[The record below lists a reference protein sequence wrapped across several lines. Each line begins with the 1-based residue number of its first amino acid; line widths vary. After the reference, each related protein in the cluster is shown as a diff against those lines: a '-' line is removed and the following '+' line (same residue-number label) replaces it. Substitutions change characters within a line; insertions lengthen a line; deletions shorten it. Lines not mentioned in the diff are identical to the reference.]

1 MTRELSLLSSKTP
14 TAIAAAPN
22 LHIAHVQLRD
32 LVICPRERGLVNY
45 VTRTSVVEQDLYA
58 PRSTPR
64 PLFDLSFFPANLT
77 SLEVLGGTATLFA
90 AGGQDAELHL
100 SLHHHSTR
108 QRRTGAI
115 EWKLDERLQASINN
129 SILLTSL
136 NLGRSNESSL
146 EPRLAISNNDCT
158 VKFFD
163 IPMAVRGGNA
173 PKIRN
178 VGSVRLNV
186 AVNHSSISP
195 DGTCLLSVGDS
206 SKVFLHR
213 IHGGG
218 QLSFSPIATLT
229 MPPPDRNLLSHFS
242 SSLSASF
249 STSFSR
255 DGSKYAVASQE
266 GVVCVWDVRST
277 RPLKVYQT
285 DKSESWNSFGNGLAS
300 GYLSDDPYE
309 WTRGL
314 SKAPGWSA
322 RNVKFGNGGVDG
334 CGKEIMTFTEH
345 TSKLHVIDARTF
357 ETEEIIRVP
366 STPAPKP
373 RTYTSTTTRT
383 SSVRYGLN
391 SPRTTQPRSRSSYVR
406 PYERP
411 SSSARALAASI
422 VNPHSRSIP
431 VSATSHLSSSS
442 SRSELSE
449 PPYVVLALEDTFRIP
464 TGRSTTDSHDTSGGF
479 SNSIRPWRTGRE
491 FGSFGSEEDSL
502 VVIPPL
508 GDREVEDDVRALLG
522 SHGIRSR
529 RVAGVGVGISDRGD
543 DFDSHEDRNHDARMD
558 IDDDLDEYIH
568 TPEIEWDCISS
579 HVPSRSSSPGPTI
592 TPSLSNN
599 RWRPW
604 SRTEA
609 LGRVGARISDHAESG
624 DAEHTNEDGV
634 VVDGG
639 NDDEGADADVDD
651 PDQGDLS
658 GGYACAA
665 SNLKYD
671 ADLDLAG
678 TCFDPTGGYIYAATT
693 QGVIEWNVRGSDK
706 RWWSDSGDMWC

>member
-14 TAIAAAPN
+14 TAIAATPN
-22 LHIAHVQLRD
+22 LNIAHVQLRD
-32 LVICPRERGLVNY
+32 LVICPRERGLINY
-45 VTRTSVVEQDLYA
+45 VTRNSVVEQDLYN

-64 PLFDLSFFPANLT
+64 PLFDLSFYPANIT

-108 QRRTGAI
+108 RRRTGAL
-115 EWKLDERLQASINN
+115 EWKFEERLQASINN
-129 SILLTSL
+129 SILLTSI

-163 IPMAVRGGNA
+163 IPMSVRGGGNSL
-173 PKIRN
+173 KIRN
-178 VGSVRLNV
+178 AGSVRLNV

-206 SKVFLHR
+206 SKVYLHR

-218 QLSFSPIATLT
+218 QLSFSSIATLA

-242 SSLSASF
+242 SSLAASF

-255 DGSKYAVASQE
+255 DGTKYAVASQE

-277 RPLKVYQT
+277 KPLKVYQT
-285 DKSESWNSFGNGLAS
+285 DKSESWNGAGNGSAS

-345 TSKLHVIDARTF
+345 TSRLHVIDARTF
-357 ETEEIIRVP
+357 ETEEIIQVP
-366 STPAPKP
+366 SIPALKQHTSP
-373 RTYTSTTTRT
+373 STTART
-383 SSVRYGLN
+383 SSIRHTI
-391 SPRTTQPRSRSSYVR
+391 SPRTSQTRSRSSY
-406 PYERP
+406 
-411 SSSARALAASI
+411 S
-422 VNPHSRSIP
+422 
-431 VSATSHLSSSS
+431 
-442 SRSELSE
+442 
-449 PPYVVLALEDTFRIP
+449 PYVVLALEDTFRIP
-464 TGRSTTDSHDTSGGF
+464 TRVSDSAEELNASASG
-479 SNSIRPWRTGRE
+479 SWRRGD
-491 FGSFGSEEDSL
+491 SFERDSEEDL

-529 RVAGVGVGISDRGD
+529 RLGGVGVGISDHAD
-543 DFDSHEDRNHDARMD
+543 ETYDRNHDETME
-558 IDDDLDEYIH
+558 IDDELDELGME
-568 TPEIEWDCISS
+568 PEIEWDCISS
-579 HVPSRSSSPGPTI
+579 HVPSRSSSPGP
-592 TPSLSNN
+592 SLSLPPSNN
-599 RWRPW
+599 HVDLN
-604 SRTEA
+604 TEYQGGSFGLDGMNT
-609 LGRVGARISDHAESG
+609 LG
-624 DAEHTNEDGV
+624 
-634 VVDGG
+634 
-639 NDDEGADADVDD
+639 
-651 PDQGDLS
+651 
-658 GGYACAA
+658 

-671 ADLDLAG
+671 PDLDIAG

-693 QGVIEWNVRGSDK
+693 EGVVEWNVRGWDK
-706 RWWSDSGDMWC
+706 RWWSDSGDVWC

>member
-14 TAIAAAPN
+14 TAIAATPN
-22 LHIAHVQLRD
+22 LNIAHVQLRD
-32 LVICPRERGLVNY
+32 LVICPRERGLINY
-45 VTRTSVVEQDLYA
+45 VTRNSVVEQDLYN

-64 PLFDLSFFPANLT
+64 PLFDLSFYPANIT

-108 QRRTGAI
+108 RRRTGAL
-115 EWKLDERLQASINN
+115 EWKFEERLQASINN

-163 IPMAVRGGNA
+163 IPMSVRGGGNSL
-173 PKIRN
+173 KIRN
-178 VGSVRLNV
+178 AGSVRLNV

-206 SKVFLHR
+206 SKVYLHR

-218 QLSFSPIATLT
+218 QLSFSSIATLA

-242 SSLSASF
+242 SSLAASF

-255 DGSKYAVASQE
+255 DGTKYAVASQE

-277 RPLKVYQT
+277 KPLKVYQT
-285 DKSESWNSFGNGLAS
+285 DKSESWNGAGNGLAS

-345 TSKLHVIDARTF
+345 TSQLHVIDARTF
-357 ETEEIIRVP
+357 ETEEIIQVP
-366 STPAPKP
+366 SIPALKQ
-373 RTYTSTTTRT
+373 RTSPSTTART
-383 SSVRYGLN
+383 SSIRHTI
-391 SPRTTQPRSRSSYVR
+391 SPRTSQTPTRSSY
-406 PYERP
+406 
-411 SSSARALAASI
+411 S
-422 VNPHSRSIP
+422 
-431 VSATSHLSSSS
+431 
-442 SRSELSE
+442 
-449 PPYVVLALEDTFRIP
+449 PYVVLALEDTFRIP
-464 TGRSTTDSHDTSGGF
+464 TRVSDSAEEFNASASG
-479 SNSIRPWRTGRE
+479 SWRRGDDFENLRD
-491 FGSFGSEEDSL
+491 SDEDL

-529 RVAGVGVGISDRGD
+529 RLGGVGVGISDHAD
-543 DFDSHEDRNHDARMD
+543 ENYEDRNHDGRME
-558 IDDDLDEYIH
+558 IDDELDELGME
-568 TPEIEWDCISS
+568 PEIEWDCISS
-579 HVPSRSSSPGPTI
+579 HVPSRSSSPGP
-592 TPSLSNN
+592 SLSPPPSNN
-599 RWRPW
+599 HVDLN
-604 SRTEA
+604 TEYQGGSFG
-609 LGRVGARISDHAESG
+609 L
-624 DAEHTNEDGV
+624 DGM
-634 VVDGG
+634 DT
-639 NDDEGADADVDD
+639 
-651 PDQGDLS
+651 L
-658 GGYACAA
+658 CR
-665 SNLKYD
+665 NLKYNP
-671 ADLDLAG
+671 DLDIAG

-693 QGVIEWNVRGSDK
+693 EGVVEWNVKGWDK
-706 RWWSDSGDMWC
+706 RWWSDSGDVWC

>member
-14 TAIAAAPN
+14 TAIAATPDLN
-22 LHIAHVQLRD
+22 IAHVQLRD
-32 LVICPRERGLVNY
+32 LLICPRERGLINY
-45 VTRTSVVEQDLYA
+45 VTRNSVVEQDLYN

-64 PLFDLSFFPANLT
+64 PLFDLSFYPANIT

-108 QRRTGAI
+108 RRRTGAL
-115 EWKLDERLQASINN
+115 EWKFEERLQASINN

-163 IPMAVRGGNA
+163 IPMSVRGGGNSL
-173 PKIRN
+173 KIRN
-178 VGSVRLNV
+178 AGSVRLNV

-206 SKVFLHR
+206 SKVYLHR

-218 QLSFSPIATLT
+218 QLSFSSIATLA

-242 SSLSASF
+242 SSLAASF

-255 DGSKYAVASQE
+255 DGTKYAVASQE

-277 RPLKVYQT
+277 KPLKVYQT
-285 DKSESWNSFGNGLAS
+285 DKSESWNGAGNGLAS

-345 TSKLHVIDARTF
+345 TSRLHVIDARTF
-357 ETEEIIRVP
+357 ETEEIIQVP
-366 STPAPKP
+366 SIPAPKQ
-373 RTYTSTTTRT
+373 RTSPSTTART
-383 SSVRYGLN
+383 SSIRHTI
-391 SPRTTQPRSRSSYVR
+391 RTSQTRSRPSY
-406 PYERP
+406 
-411 SSSARALAASI
+411 S
-422 VNPHSRSIP
+422 
-431 VSATSHLSSSS
+431 
-442 SRSELSE
+442 
-449 PPYVVLALEDTFRIP
+449 PYVVLALEDTFRIP
-464 TGRSTTDSHDTSGGF
+464 TRVSDSAEELYASASG
-479 SNSIRPWRTGRE
+479 SWRRGDNFERD
-491 FGSFGSEEDSL
+491 SEEDL

-529 RVAGVGVGISDRGD
+529 RLGGVGVGISDHAD
-543 DFDSHEDRNHDARMD
+543 ENYDRNRDERME
-558 IDDDLDEYIH
+558 IDDELDELGME
-568 TPEIEWDCISS
+568 PEWDCISS
-579 HVPSRSSSPGPTI
+579 HVPSRSSSPGP
-592 TPSLSNN
+592 SLSPPPSNN
-599 RWRPW
+599 RWTPW
-604 SRTEA
+604 SRVEA
-609 LGRVGARISDHAESG
+609 LSRIGARY
-624 DAEHTNEDGV
+624 
-634 VVDGG
+634 
-639 NDDEGADADVDD
+639 D
-651 PDQGDLS
+651 PD
-658 GGYACAA
+658 
-665 SNLKYD
+665 
-671 ADLDLAG
+671 LDIAG

-693 QGVIEWNVRGSDK
+693 EGVVEWNVRGWDK
-706 RWWSDSGDMWC
+706 RWWSDSGDVWC

>member
-14 TAIAAAPN
+14 TAIAATPN
-22 LHIAHVQLRD
+22 LNIAHVQLRD
-32 LVICPRERGLVNY
+32 LVICPRERGLINY
-45 VTRTSVVEQDLYA
+45 VTRNSVVEQDLYN

-64 PLFDLSFFPANLT
+64 PLFDLSFYPANIT

-108 QRRTGAI
+108 RRRTGAL
-115 EWKLDERLQASINN
+115 EWKFEERLQASINN
-129 SILLTSL
+129 SILLTSI

-163 IPMAVRGGNA
+163 IPMSVRGGGNSL
-173 PKIRN
+173 KIRN
-178 VGSVRLNV
+178 AGSVRLNV

-206 SKVFLHR
+206 SKVYLHR

-218 QLSFSPIATLT
+218 QLSFSSIATLA

-242 SSLSASF
+242 SSLAASF

-255 DGSKYAVASQE
+255 DGTKYAVASQE

-277 RPLKVYQT
+277 KPLKVYQT
-285 DKSESWNSFGNGLAS
+285 DKSESWNGAGNGSAS

-345 TSKLHVIDARTF
+345 TSRLHVIDARTF
-357 ETEEIIRVP
+357 ETEEIIQVP
-366 STPAPKP
+366 SIPALKQHTSP
-373 RTYTSTTTRT
+373 STTART
-383 SSVRYGLN
+383 SSIRHTI
-391 SPRTTQPRSRSSYVR
+391 SPRTSQTRSRSS
-406 PYERP
+406 
-411 SSSARALAASI
+411 AR
-422 VNPHSRSIP
+422 RD
-431 VSATSHLSSSS
+431 TSHS
-442 SRSELSE
+442 
-449 PPYVVLALEDTFRIP
+449 PYVVLALEDTFRIP
-464 TGRSTTDSHDTSGGF
+464 TRVSDSAEELNASASG
-479 SNSIRPWRTGRE
+479 SWRRGDNFERD
-491 FGSFGSEEDSL
+491 SEEDL

-529 RVAGVGVGISDRGD
+529 RLGGVGVGISDHAD
-543 DFDSHEDRNHDARMD
+543 ETYDRNHDETME
-558 IDDDLDEYIH
+558 IDDELDELGME
-568 TPEIEWDCISS
+568 PEIEWDCISS
-579 HVPSRSSSPGPTI
+579 HVPSRSSSPGP
-592 TPSLSNN
+592 SLSVPPSNN
-599 RWRPW
+599 RWTPW
-604 SRTEA
+604 SRVEA
-609 LGRVGARISDHAESG
+609 LSRIGARVLDRTSSG
-624 DAEHTNEDGV
+624 DGADDDNAEG
-634 VVDGG
+634 DGG
-639 NDDEGADADVDD
+639 DHDED
-651 PDQGDLS
+651 
-658 GGYACAA
+658 
-665 SNLKYD
+665 YD
-671 ADLDLAG
+671 SDLDIAG

-693 QGVIEWNVRGSDK
+693 EGVVEWNVRGWDK
-706 RWWSDSGDMWC
+706 RWWSDSGDVWC

>member
-1 MTRELSLLSSKTP
+1 MTRELSLLSYNSP

-22 LHIAHVQLRD
+22 LNIAHVQLRD
-32 LVICPRERGLVNY
+32 LVICPRERGLVNF
-45 VTRTSVVEQDLYA
+45 VTKTSVVEQDLYS

-64 PLFDLSFFPANLT
+64 PLFDLSFYPANLT

-90 AGGQDAELHL
+90 VGGQDAELHL

-115 EWKLDERLQASINN
+115 KWKFEERLQASINN

-136 NLGRSNESSL
+136 NLGRSNQSSI

-163 IPMAVRGGNA
+163 IPMMVARGGSS

-178 VGSVRLNV
+178 AGSVRLNV

-218 QLSFSPIATLT
+218 QLSFSSIATLT

-249 STSFSR
+249 STAFSR

-277 RPLKVYQT
+277 KPLKVYQT
-285 DKSESWNSFGNGLAS
+285 DKSESWNGSGNGLAS

-345 TSKLHVIDARTF
+345 TSRLHVIDARTF
-357 ETEEIIRVP
+357 ETEGIIRVP
-366 STPAPKP
+366 SIPATKH
-373 RTYTSTTTRT
+373 RTYPSTTTRT
-383 SSVRYGLN
+383 SSVRHAL
-391 SPRTTQPRSRSSYVR
+391 SPSTSQTRSRSSYVR
-406 PYERP
+406 PYQRP
-411 SSSARALAASI
+411 ASSARALAASI
-422 VNPHSRSIP
+422 LNSHPRSIP
-431 VSATSHLSSSS
+431 VSATSHLSGSS
-442 SRSELSE
+442 SRRENSQS
-449 PPYVVLALEDTFRIP
+449 PYVVLALEDTFRIP
-464 TGRSTTDSHDTSGGF
+464 TRFSDPLEGSENPNSDSS
-479 SNSIRPWRTGRE
+479 SNRPWRRGVDL
-491 FGSFGSEEDSL
+491 GSLGSEEDSL

-522 SHGIRSR
+522 SHGLRSR
-529 RVAGVGVGISDRGD
+529 RVGGVGVGIADRGD
-543 DFDSHEDRNHDARMD
+543 DRDHDESMEV
-558 IDDDLDEYIH
+558 DDELDELG
-568 TPEIEWDCISS
+568 TGSELEWDCIPS
-579 HVPSRSSSPGPTI
+579 HVPSRSSSPGLSP

-599 RWRPW
+599 RWRSW
-604 SRTEA
+604 SRAET
-609 LGRVGARISDHAESG
+609 LSRTGARVLDRTDSG
-624 DAEHTNEDGV
+624 DGAHMGEDG
-634 VVDGG
+634 GEEPG
-639 NDDEGADADVDD
+639 NGADFEEDVEPDAEDPADFSLRQACSNPKYD
-651 PDQGDLS
+651 PD
-658 GGYACAA
+658 
-665 SNLKYD
+665 
-671 ADLDLAG
+671 LDIAG
-678 TCFDPTGGYIYAATT
+678 TCFDPTGGYIYVATT
-693 QGVIEWNVRGSDK
+693 EGVIEWNVRGSDK
-706 RWWSDSGDMWC
+706 RWWSDSGDVWC

>member
-14 TAIAAAPN
+14 TAIAATPN
-22 LHIAHVQLRD
+22 LNIAHVQLRD
-32 LVICPRERGLVNY
+32 LVICPRERGLINY
-45 VTRTSVVEQDLYA
+45 VTRNSVVEQDLYN

-64 PLFDLSFFPANLT
+64 PLFDLSFYPANIT

-108 QRRTGAI
+108 RRRTGAL
-115 EWKLDERLQASINN
+115 EWKFEERLQASINN
-129 SILLTSL
+129 SILLTSI

-163 IPMAVRGGNA
+163 IPMSVRGGGNSL
-173 PKIRN
+173 KIRN
-178 VGSVRLNV
+178 AGSVRLNV

-206 SKVFLHR
+206 SKVYLHR

-218 QLSFSPIATLT
+218 QLSFSSIATLA

-242 SSLSASF
+242 SSLAASF

-255 DGSKYAVASQE
+255 DGTKYAVASQE

-277 RPLKVYQT
+277 KPLKVYQT
-285 DKSESWNSFGNGLAS
+285 DKSESWNGAGNGSAS

-345 TSKLHVIDARTF
+345 TSRLHVIDARTF
-357 ETEEIIRVP
+357 ETEEIIQVP
-366 STPAPKP
+366 SIPALKQHTSP
-373 RTYTSTTTRT
+373 STTART
-383 SSVRYGLN
+383 SSIRHTI
-391 SPRTTQPRSRSSYVR
+391 SPRTSQTRSRSS
-406 PYERP
+406 
-411 SSSARALAASI
+411 AR
-422 VNPHSRSIP
+422 RD
-431 VSATSHLSSSS
+431 TSHS
-442 SRSELSE
+442 
-449 PPYVVLALEDTFRIP
+449 PYVVLALEDTFRIP
-464 TGRSTTDSHDTSGGF
+464 TRVSDSAEELNASASG
-479 SNSIRPWRTGRE
+479 SWRRGDNFERD
-491 FGSFGSEEDSL
+491 SEEDL

-529 RVAGVGVGISDRGD
+529 RSGGVGVGISDHAD
-543 DFDSHEDRNHDARMD
+543 ETYDRNHDETME
-558 IDDDLDEYIH
+558 IDDELDELGME
-568 TPEIEWDCISS
+568 PEIEWDCISS
-579 HVPSRSSSPGPTI
+579 HVPSRSSSPGP
-592 TPSLSNN
+592 SLSLPPSNSHVDLN
-599 RWRPW
+599 
-604 SRTEA
+604 TEYQGGSFGLDGMNT
-609 LGRVGARISDHAESG
+609 LGSNVKY
-624 DAEHTNEDGV
+624 
-634 VVDGG
+634 
-639 NDDEGADADVDD
+639 D
-651 PDQGDLS
+651 PD
-658 GGYACAA
+658 
-665 SNLKYD
+665 
-671 ADLDLAG
+671 LDIAG

-693 QGVIEWNVRGSDK
+693 EGVVEWNVRGWDK
-706 RWWSDSGDMWC
+706 RWWSDSGDVWC

>member
-14 TAIAAAPN
+14 TAIAATPN
-22 LHIAHVQLRD
+22 LNIAHVQLRD
-32 LVICPRERGLVNY
+32 LVICPRERGLINY
-45 VTRTSVVEQDLYA
+45 VTRNSVVEQDMYN
-58 PRSTPR
+58 PGSNPR
-64 PLFDLSFFPANLT
+64 PLFDLSFYPANIT
-77 SLEVLGGTATLFA
+77 SLEVLGGAATLFA

-108 QRRTGAI
+108 RRRTGAL
-115 EWKLDERLQASINN
+115 EWKFEERLQASINN

-163 IPMAVRGGNA
+163 IPMSVRGGGNSL
-173 PKIRN
+173 KIRN
-178 VGSVRLNV
+178 AGSVRLNV

-206 SKVFLHR
+206 SKVYLHR

-218 QLSFSPIATLT
+218 QLSFSSIATLA

-242 SSLSASF
+242 SSLAASF
-249 STSFSR
+249 STCFSR
-255 DGSKYAVASQE
+255 DGTKYAVASQE

-277 RPLKVYQT
+277 KPLKVYQT
-285 DKSESWNSFGNGLAS
+285 DKSESWNGAGNGLAS

-345 TSKLHVIDARTF
+345 TSRLHVIDARTF
-357 ETEEIIRVP
+357 ETEEIIQVP
-366 STPAPKP
+366 SIPALKQ
-373 RTYTSTTTRT
+373 RTSPSTTART
-383 SSVRYGLN
+383 SSIRHTIT
-391 SPRTTQPRSRSSYVR
+391 PRTSQTRSRSSYVR
-406 PYERP
+406 PYQRP
-411 SSSARALAASI
+411 ASSARALAASI
-422 VNPHSRSIP
+422 VNPHPRSNIPFSIP
-431 VSATSHLSSSS
+431 VSATSHTSGSSTRRDTSQS
-442 SRSELSE
+442 
-449 PPYVVLALEDTFRIP
+449 PYVVLALENTFRIP
-464 TGRSTTDSHDTSGGF
+464 SRVSDSAEELTASASG
-479 SNSIRPWRTGRE
+479 SWRRGDDFERDL
-491 FGSFGSEEDSL
+491 EEDL

-529 RVAGVGVGISDRGD
+529 RLGGVGVGISDHAD
-543 DFDSHEDRNHDARMD
+543 ENYDRNHDERME
-558 IDDDLDEYIH
+558 IDDELDELGME
-568 TPEIEWDCISS
+568 PEIEWDCISS
-579 HVPSRSSSPGPTI
+579 HVPSRSSSPGP
-592 TPSLSNN
+592 SLSPPASNN
-599 RWRPW
+599 RWTPW
-604 SRTEA
+604 SRVEA
-609 LGRVGARISDHAESG
+609 LSRIGARVLDRTSSG
-624 DAEHTNEDGV
+624 DGADMDDDNAEG
-634 VVDGG
+634 DGG
-639 NDDEGADADVDD
+639 DHDEDVDLNTEY
-651 PDQGDLS
+651 QGGSFGL
-658 GGYACAA
+658 GGMDTLG

-671 ADLDLAG
+671 PDLDIAG

-693 QGVIEWNVRGSDK
+693 EGVAEWNVRGWDK
-706 RWWSDSGDMWC
+706 RWWSDSGDVWC